1 LSLSAITTASNCTA
15 IGYGAGDTIVD
26 GSSNIIIGFQADV
39 SSSGNSELV
48 IGVSVVGKGDGT
60 GFIDPPGSGNL
71 FQGNNSTTF
80 AQTSD
85 IRIKKNI
92 VNNNIGL
99 EKINQIQVRN
109 FEYKTEDEITELPS
123 HAAIKKEGL
132 QLGVIAQEVEDILPD
147 IVNTE
152 DTGCKTVNPDNI
164 TWYLVNAVKE
174 LSTQVDELKAEIQTL
189 KGE

>member
-1 LSLSAITTASNCTA
+1 MA
-15 IGYGAGDTIVD
+15 AGDTAID
-26 GSSNIIIGFQADV
+26 GSSSTCIGKGSDV
-39 SSSGNSELV
+39 SASGRSELV
-48 IGVSVVGKGDGT
+48 IGFDAVGKGDGT

-92 VNNNIGL
+92 VDNNIGL

-132 QLGVIAQEVEDILPD
+132 QLGVIAQEIEDILPD
-147 IVNTE
+147 IVHTE
-152 DTGCKTVNPDNI
+152 DTGCKTVNPDNM

-174 LSTQVDELKAEIQTL
+174 LSAQVEELKTKL
-189 KGE
+189 NKGE